1 MLSRISTTA
10 AHAPARVELCLRAA
24 PPCLASLSSSSS
36 SSSSSSQ
43 RWSKSRLGHKS
54 NAFSVWVARRGYASS
69 SITSSVITKDK
80 PEAKIAVLGGGLTGL
95 STAFFLSV
103 FAPKASITLY
113 EANER
118 LGGWVHTVDSSAEDE
133 QGRPHN
139 VQFERGPRVVQL
151 KSGDANSRLYVLL
164 LHQLGITD
172 QAWALG
178 QDSELARRYIYH
190 PDHLIDLTG
199 PSNSDNRLIKTASL
213 VRFAGRMLKNALTE
227 PALEDLPAAL
237 AHMLSNRKPLGAE
250 EYCRRLIDSQD
261 ESIGSCLTRLFGGRS
276 NVADNLASAMTHG
289 IYGGDIWK
297 LSIQSTLFAKAQMFP
312 YRLDVPKPSKHSNFS
327 VQRLSDLNLETF
339 VRMASSKDY
348 GATLQ
353 RLMGG
358 YTGFYG
364 GMEALTEALVQA
376 LRKRSNVKIE
386 TGSLVADVA
395 TSSSKL
401 VEVKTAKSTAT
412 FDKVI
417 STLFSRQLAS
427 ITGGRIPALSEK
439 KGASMHVVNIWFP
452 RSGLNHPYHGFGYL
466 ISSQA
471 DVEPGLLGVLFDSDR
486 EGAIWREWKQRE
498 DAVGGSKEG
507 KPSSS
512 VFSQQPP
519 TGTKLTVLLRVPS
532 ENEPPR
538 SPEQAEAIAL
548 AHVRRQFGIAAD
560 EPVHTQVSTA
570 RDCIPQHEVGHQESL
585 AAAHAQLESAFGGR
599 LAVAGPSYTAPG
611 ILPSIRAAF
620 DVAASCT
627 GLDDAYRGLA
637 PSAADKNPTAF
648 GLVPEPS
655 VGATG
660 LGRFADS
667 RRTMWDD
674 LVIVDSAVETEFLR
688 LERESLQRVIVPR
701 LQFGSLSKSS
711 KFEGHIDGI

>member
-1 MLSRISTTA
+1 MALMLSRIGTTA
-10 AHAPARVELCLRAA
+10 AHAPARWELCLAAA
-24 PPCLASLSSSSS
+24 PSRLASSP
-36 SSSSSSQ
+36 
-43 RWSKSRLGHKS
+43 RGSKSRLGHTTS
-54 NAFSVWVARRGYASS
+54 NAFAVWAARRGYASS
-69 SITSSVITKDK
+69 SSSSSSLITKDK

-95 STAFFLSV
+95 STALFLSV
-103 FAPKASITLY
+103 FAPRASITLY
-113 EANER
+113 EANDR
-118 LGGWVHTVDSSAEDE
+118 LGGWVHTVDSRAEDA
-133 QGRPHN
+133 QGRPHS
-139 VQFERGPRVVQL
+139 VRFERGPRVVQL
-151 KSGDANSRLYVLL
+151 KEGDANSRLYVLL
-164 LHQLGITD
+164 LHHLGIAD

-213 VRFAGRMLKNALTE
+213 ARFAGRMLKNALTE
-227 PALEDLPAAL
+227 PALKGLLPAL

-250 EYCRRLIDSQD
+250 EYCQRLVDSQD
-261 ESIGSCLTRLFGGRS
+261 ESIGSCLTRIFGGRS
-276 NVADNLASAMTHG
+276 SVADNLASAMTHG

-297 LSIQSTLFAKAQMFP
+297 LSIQSTLFARAQMFP
-312 YRLDVPKPSKHSNFS
+312 YRLDMPKPSRDSRFS
-327 VQRLSDLNLETF
+327 VERLSDLNMMTF
-339 VRMASSKDY
+339 LTKASSRECVTT
-348 GATLQ
+348 GQ
-353 RLMGG
+353 RLLGG

-376 LRKRSNVKIE
+376 LRKRSNVEIE

-395 TSSSKL
+395 PSPSNL

-427 ITGGRIPALSEK
+427 ITGGLVPALEEK

-452 RSGLNHPYHGFGYL
+452 RSGLNHPHHGFGYL

-471 DVEPGLLGVLFDSDR
+471 DVERGLLGVLFDSDR
-486 EGAIWREWKQRE
+486 EGAVWREWKQRA
-498 DAVGGSKEG
+498 DAVGGSKDE
-507 KPSSS
+507 KASSSS
-512 VFSQQPP
+512 VAYQEPP
-519 TGTKLTVLLRVPS
+519 TGTKLTVLLRVPW

-560 EPVHTQVSTA
+560 EPVYTQVSTA

-637 PSAADKNPTAF
+637 PSAPDHTPAEFALVADPT
-648 GLVPEPS
+648 

-660 LGRFADS
+660 LGRFANG

-674 LVIVDSAVETEFLR
+674 LAIVDGAVKADYVNMKK
-688 LERESLQRVIVPR
+688 ESLQRIIVPR

-711 KFEGHIDGI
+711 